1 MKVLIKQ
8 AKILDPGSVHDQTLR
23 DILVV
28 DGKIQEI
35 NTTVSAEYDQLIEA
49 DNLHVSPGFTD
60 VFSNF
65 ADPGFEYKETLE
77 SGAAAAAGGGFTRVM
92 VIPNTKPAIDVKA
105 QVEYVVRKSHDLPVR
120 IIPIGAVTKNNEGK
134 ELAEMY
140 DMQQSGAVAFS
151 DGTRPIQTSGMML
164 KALQYVKKFNGV
176 VIQVPDDESMAPHGL
191 VNEGITSTRMGLPGK
206 PVISE
211 ELMVHR
217 DIALAGYTNS
227 NLHLTGV
234 SSPRAI
240 DAIHE
245 AKQKGISVTCSVTPY
260 HLFFCEEDLHSY
272 DTYLKVNP
280 PLRSRADMM
289 ALRQAVL
296 DGKVD
301 AVASHH
307 FPHEFDSKILEFE
320 YARNGMISLQTAFSA
335 VRTAIPGISEE
346 QLVSLFAISP
356 AKIFGLETELI
367 ETGSNANLTLFVPD
381 AAFRFEQSINR
392 SKSKNSPFTGK
403 DLKGKIIGT
412 LYNNSIR
419 LN

>member
-8 AKILDPGSVHDQTLR
+8 AKILDPGSVHHQSLQ
-23 DILVV
+23 DILIV
-28 DGKIQEI
+28 DGKIHEI
-35 NTTVSAEYDQLIEA
+35 NTTISAEYDQLIEA
-49 DNLHVSPGFTD
+49 ENLHVSTGFTD

-65 ADPGFEYKETLE
+65 ADPGFEYKETLD
-77 SGAAAAAGGGFTRVM
+77 SGAAAAAGGGYTRVM
-92 VIPNTKPAIDVKA
+92 VIPNTRPAIDVKA
-105 QVEYVVRKSHDLPVR
+105 QVEYIARKSNSLPVR

-206 PVISE
+206 PVIAE
-211 ELMVHR
+211 ELMVNR
-217 DIALAGYTNS
+217 DIALAGYANS

-240 DAIHE
+240 EAIHE
-245 AKQKGISVTCSVTPY
+245 AKQKGIRVTCSVTPY

-301 AVASHH
+301 AIASHH

-335 VRTAIPGISEE
+335 VHTAMPELTEE
-346 QLVSLFAISP
+346 QLVTLFATNP
-356 AKIFGLETELI
+356 AKIFGLATDAI
-367 ETGSNANLTLFVPD
+367 EVGKDADLTLFAPG
-381 AAFRFEQSINR
+381 AEFRFDLSVNR
-392 SKSKNSPFTGK
+392 SKSKNSPFTNK

-412 LYNNSIR
+412 IYNKSIR